1 MFLRVVGKGFF
12 YRETCVVFPVAA
24 DGRREG
30 RYLRMFPGRSSNPS
44 RRKRG
49 HVAENVIG
57 IDFGSSGIKLVE
69 VKKAKG
75 TTTVLRQAYLPLAHG
90 QIVDGAPAP
99 EEVASIA
106 ADLKALLAERK
117 FTAKDAVMGYGS
129 VDDIFVN
136 RAHTPWHAPKDFH
149 TAVAFDIVADKSLLL
164 GAPEEVLIDAVV
176 FDEFTDVNDKRKL
189 DVLLCGVT
197 SKLADRQASILTKAG
212 LRVAGADLSGLAAL
226 RAIAPVTR
234 APDNLDVLVDV
245 GSDVLTVLIHDNGK
259 PYSLTLQSDVA
270 GQAAS
275 SAIAQELQDDD
286 VERVNRE
293 KVVFSR
299 DYRVRKAVD
308 EYCFKVCN
316 AIRSAIRSYLDL
328 RKSPAAIAGITL
340 VGGGAL
346 LHGLRGAVEDN
357 MKVGV
362 VIGNFD
368 PGIDGAPERYDLGP
382 VLSADYT
389 VAVGLAMGA
398 IAR

>member
-1 MFLRVVGKGFF
+1 M
-12 YRETCVVFPVAA
+12 
-24 DGRREG
+24 
-30 RYLRMFPGRSSNPS
+30 
-44 RRKRG
+44 
-49 HVAENVIG
+49 AENVIG
-57 IDFGSSGIKLVE
+57 IDFGSAGIKLVE
-69 VKKAKG
+69 VKNAKG
-75 TTTVLRQAYLPLAHG
+75 TTTVIRQAYLPLSPG
-90 QIVDGAPAP
+90 QIVDGSPVQS
-99 EEVASIA
+99 EVAAIA
-106 ADLKALLAERK
+106 SDLKALLAEKK
-117 FTAKDAVMGYGS
+117 FTARDAVMGYGS

-136 RAHTPWHAPKDFH
+136 RARTPWHAPKDFH

-164 GAPEEVLIDAVV
+164 GAPEEVIIDAVI
-176 FDEFTDVNDKRKL
+176 FDEFTDVNDKRML

-275 SAIAQELQDDD
+275 GAIAEELQDDD

-308 EYCFKVCN
+308 EYCFKVCS

-328 RKSPAAIAGITL
+328 RKSPAAIAGVTL
-340 VGGGAL
+340 IGGGAL
-346 LHGLRGAVEDN
+346 LHGLRNAVEEN
-357 MKVGV
+357 MGVGV
-362 VIGNFD
+362 VIGTFD

-398 IAR
+398 TA